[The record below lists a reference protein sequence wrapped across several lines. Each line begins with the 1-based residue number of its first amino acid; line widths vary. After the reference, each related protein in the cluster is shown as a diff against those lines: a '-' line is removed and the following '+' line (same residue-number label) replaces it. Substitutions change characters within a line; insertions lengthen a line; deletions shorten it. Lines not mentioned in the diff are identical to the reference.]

1 MITKLTT
8 LGIPKSA
15 ALFLLC
21 AAIECVLAPSASA
34 QLSLFTVQGGVQT
47 PVGESSD
54 FGAVANGDSA
64 DVVFRLQYTGS
75 AATYYLNYFSV
86 AGTGFS
92 IAATD
97 WQSLPAAFP
106 AGGYLDFTINFQPNN
121 PGTQPENYSA
131 VLLTYGTQ
139 GVDNVQVYLL
149 GTGTPG
155 LTLLLNNQPLAA
167 GQTIGFGNVQVGSTG
182 TVKLMLANQTT
193 AALTVPAIQPLTGAA
208 FSVAGAAVSRPSVAP
223 GASAELDLVFTPTAT
238 GAQQATFTVGVLS
251 YPLQG
256 TGTAATP
263 PILPQPSLQ
272 VNLPTVA
279 SAQQG
284 SIAVN
289 LAALSAANASGT
301 VTLAFQPAN
310 GLSDD
315 PTVTFSDGTGSASF
329 TVAQGASTGQFG
341 TGPSASFGTGTTAGT
356 LVFTVVLG
364 SNTAQT
370 NVVIPTAL
378 IGIDAAVA
386 ARDVSC
392 APSEVYCT
400 TTNIELQING
410 WDNTQTASTIVFNF
424 YDSSGKV
431 IAPANLSVAGTSA
444 FQQYFAT
451 SSLGGVFSLDALFPV
466 TGNADLIVSAVVQL
480 TNSVGTAQTAKIT
493 F

>member
-1 MITKLTT
+1 MMTT
-8 LGIPKSA
+8 PKPV

-21 AAIECVLAPSASA
+21 AAVECVLALPASA

-54 FGAVANGDSA
+54 FGSVANGDSA

-75 AATYYLNYFSV
+75 APTYYLNFFSV

-92 IAATD
+92 VAATD
-97 WQSLPAAFP
+97 WQTLPAAFP
-106 AGGYLDFTINFQPNN
+106 ASGYLDFTINFQPNN

-131 VLLTYGTQ
+131 ILLTYGTQ

-149 GTGTPG
+149 GTGTSG
-155 LTLLLNNQPLAA
+155 LTLLQNNQPVAA

-182 TVKLMLANQTT
+182 TVQLILSNQTT

-223 GASAELDLVFTPTAT
+223 GSSAELDVVFTPTVT
-238 GAQQATFTVGVLS
+238 GPQQATLTIGVLS

-263 PILPQPSLQ
+263 PVLPQPSIQ
-272 VNLPTVA
+272 VNLATVA

-284 SIAVN
+284 SIAVS
-289 LAALSAANASGT
+289 LAAASPANASGT
-301 VTLAFQPAN
+301 VTLAFTPAS
-310 GLSDD
+310 GLNDD
-315 PTVTFSDGTGSASF
+315 PTVTFSDGTSSASF
-329 TVAQGASTGQFG
+329 TVAQGATTGQFSA
-341 TGPSASFGTGTTAGT
+341 GPSAAFGTGTTAGT

-400 TTNIELQING
+400 TTNVELQING
-410 WDNTQTASTIVFNF
+410 WDNTQTASTIVFTF
-424 YDSSGKV
+424 YDSSGSM
-431 IAPANLSVAGTSA
+431 IAPGNVTVAGATA

-466 TGNADLIVSAVVQL
+466 TGNADLVVAAQVQL
-480 TNSVGTAQTAKIT
+480 TNSVGTAQSAKIT

>member
-1 MITKLTT
+1 MIT
-8 LGIPKSA
+8 PKPV
-15 ALFLLC
+15 ALFLLS
-21 AAIECVLAPSASA
+21 AAAAFA
-34 QLSLFTVQGGVQT
+34 QLSLFTVQGGVET
-47 PVGESSD
+47 PVGESAD
-54 FGAVANGDSA
+54 FGSVANGDSA

-75 AATYYLNYFSV
+75 APIYYLNFFSV

-92 IAATD
+92 VAATD
-97 WQSLPAAFP
+97 WQTLPAAFP
-106 AGGYLDFTINFQPNN
+106 ASGYLDFTINFRPNN

-131 VLLTYGTQ
+131 ILLTYGTQ

-149 GTGTPG
+149 GTGAPG
-155 LTLLLNNQPLAA
+155 LTLLQNNQPLAS
-167 GQTIGFGNVQVGSTG
+167 GQTLGFGNVPVGSTG
-182 TVKLMLANQTT
+182 TIALMLTNQTT

-223 GASAELDLVFTPTAT
+223 GSSAELDVIFTPTAT
-238 GAQQATFTVGVLS
+238 GPQQATLTIGVLS

-263 PILPQPSLQ
+263 PLLPQPSIQ
-272 VNLPTVA
+272 VNLATVA

-284 SIAVN
+284 SIAVT
-289 LAALSAANASGT
+289 LAAASTVNASGA
-301 VTLAFQPAN
+301 VTLTFTPSVA
-310 GLSDD
+310 GVTDD
-315 PTVTFSDGTGSASF
+315 PTVTFSDGTRSASF
-329 TVAQGASTGQFG
+329 TVAQGASTGQFNA
-341 TGPSASFGTGTTAGT
+341 GPSASFGAGTTAGT

-364 SNTAQT
+364 SDTAQT
-370 NVVIPTAL
+370 NVVIPAAL

-410 WDNTQTASTIVFNF
+410 WDNTHTASQIVFSF
-424 YDSSGKV
+424 YDSSGSL
-431 IAPANLSVAGTSA
+431 IAPGNITVDGATA

-466 TGNADLIVSAVVQL
+466 TGNADLVVAAAVQL
-480 TNSVGTAQTAKIT
+480 TNSVGTAQTAMIT